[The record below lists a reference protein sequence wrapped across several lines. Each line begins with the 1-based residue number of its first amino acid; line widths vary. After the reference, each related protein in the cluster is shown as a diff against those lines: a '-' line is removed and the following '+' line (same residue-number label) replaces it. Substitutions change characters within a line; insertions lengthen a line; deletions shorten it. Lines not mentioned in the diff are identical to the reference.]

1 MKQILAAVLIG
12 PSSAMNRTRLLLL
25 ALLPAALLA
34 LAGIVSDA
42 DANADTVDSAFLA
55 KIRQNDF
62 DFYYMDDANVV
73 KVGHLTCQLL
83 SEGNTADQ
91 VAAQM
96 NTYTPAIVARS
107 DQDYFIE
114 TAEVYFCPR
123 FAGGSA

>member
-1 MKQILAAVLIG
+1 MKQILAAVLMALTF
-12 PSSAMNRTRLLLL
+12 SVMNRTRLLLL
-25 ALLPAALLA
+25 ALLPGALLA
-34 LAGIVSDA
+34 LAGIAS

-83 SEGNTADQ
+83 GEGNTADQ

-96 NTYTPAIVARS
+96 NTYTPAIVTRS
-107 DQDYFIE
+107 DEDYFIE

-123 FAGGSA
+123 FDGGSA